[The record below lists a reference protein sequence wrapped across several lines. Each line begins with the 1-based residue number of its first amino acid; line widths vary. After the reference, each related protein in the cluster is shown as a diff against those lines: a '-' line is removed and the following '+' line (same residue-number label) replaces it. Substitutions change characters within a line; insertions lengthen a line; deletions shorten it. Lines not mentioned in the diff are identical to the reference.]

1 MEQLP
6 GDASCLCISR
16 TFEPWSI
23 KFIPCLPR
31 ACLVSCAAR
40 PTVYACPAPE
50 YLCGRADIP
59 RDLQVI
65 PSQGVEPPATCAP
78 RTSKKPSV
86 VRDARRTSRITDS
99 PVDMHLIHMHMV
111 RKKSPARRTIEHSRS
126 SVSPVLPRLG
136 AGAFSL
142 IRALEPSHKHPA
154 VPTTAQD
161 AGREWT
167 AGLLSDRAA
176 SASRL
181 PDIRFEVST
190 RFRLARTLSW
200 FRRSPRVRASAS
212 VLPVPPPSTSAV
224 V

>member
-1 MEQLP
+1 MLVWYHALHVP
-6 GDASCLCISR
+6 LCTHALHRNIFVDA
-16 TFEPWSI
+16 
-23 KFIPCLPR
+23 
-31 ACLVSCAAR
+31 
-40 PTVYACPAPE
+40 PTSPAIF
-50 YLCGRADIP
+50 R
-59 RDLQVI
+59 
-65 PSQGVEPPATCAP
+65 VEPPATCAP
-78 RTSKKPSV
+78 CTSKKPSV

-99 PVDMHLIHMHMV
+99 PVDMHIIYMHMV

-190 RFRLARTLSW
+190 RFGLARTLS
-200 FRRSPRVRASAS
+200 
-212 VLPVPPPSTSAV
+212 
-224 V
+224 